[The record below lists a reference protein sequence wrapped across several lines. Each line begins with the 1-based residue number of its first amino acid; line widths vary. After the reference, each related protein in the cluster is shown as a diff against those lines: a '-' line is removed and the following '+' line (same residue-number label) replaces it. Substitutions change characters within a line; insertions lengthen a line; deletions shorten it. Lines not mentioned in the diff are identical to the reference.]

1 MVMVPTFSLFMGKDS
16 SSWREAELMSNS
28 NPLLWPR
35 PSTIASY
42 GIAVLSVATALI
54 IGQLPALHLQAA
66 PVSLFLCAVMFSAWF
81 GGVGPGLLAVF
92 LSVLAFD
99 YAVLPPIYSLA
110 LKTDEI
116 PRLVIF
122 ALSALFVGSLSAA
135 QRSAAESLRRGRDE
149 LEATGQELERTNE
162 ALRAENSGRR
172 QVEDALRRSEAYLS
186 EAQRLSHTG
195 SFDWKVPTGEV
206 TWSEEHFRIFQY
218 ARTMTPTVEL
228 IVQRVHPEDAALVK
242 QTVERAAQ
250 DGTDFDFEHRLLMPD
265 GSVKSVHVVAHALS
279 DESGSL
285 EFVGSVMDVTERKRV
300 EEALRRS
307 ESYLAEAQRLTH
319 TGSWAFNT
327 KTPLYWSEENIR
339 IWGFDPQQGVPDRE
353 TILQRIHPEDRDRVV
368 EYVMNAVRER
378 RHYTVEFR
386 IVLPD
391 GAVRY
396 IHGLGHTAFSASGEL
411 VEVVGTNVDVTDRKR
426 AEMLLAGE
434 KRLLEMIARGDAL
447 AFILAALC
455 RLVEDLASGS
465 LTSILLFDANSN
477 QLRHGAAPSL
487 PINYTEAIDGL
498 VIGPSMGSC
507 GTAAYRGEPVL
518 VSDIDTDPLWAD
530 FRDLA
535 LAHGLRACWSTPIL
549 SSAGRVLGTF
559 AIYYREPRSPTPP
572 DHNVVEQITHLAS
585 IAIERKQAEE
595 ALHKARAEL
604 AHVTRVTT
612 LGEMTASIAHEIN
625 QPLAAVVTNGSACL
639 RWLMGESP
647 NLEEAREA
655 SKRVIRDGNRAG
667 EVIARIR
674 ALMQKTETQKAQLD
688 INEAIQ
694 EIVLLTQ
701 NEAARKGVRLH
712 LELAANLPP
721 VFGDRVQ
728 LQQVALNLVM
738 NGVEAMAAVSDRPR
752 ELVICSRTH
761 ESDKVLVAVQDCGVG
776 IDQEDLEKIFSA
788 FYTTKSQGMGMG
800 LAISR
805 SIIEAHGGRLWASQN
820 EDEGATI
827 QFTLPMNT

>member
-1 MVMVPTFSLFMGKDS
+1 
-16 SSWREAELMSNS
+16 MSNS

-35 PSTIASY
+35 PPTIASY
-42 GIAVLSVATALI
+42 GIAVLAVTTALI
-54 IGQLPALHLQAA
+54 VGQWPALHLQAA
-66 PVSLFLCAVMFSAWF
+66 PVSLFLCAVMISAWF
-81 GGVGPGLLAVF
+81 GGVGPGLLAIL

-99 YAVLPPIYSLA
+99 YAVLPPVYSFA
-110 LKTDEI
+110 LKPDEI

-122 ALSALFVGSLSAA
+122 ALSALVVGSLSAA

-149 LEATGQELERTNE
+149 LEATGKELERTNE

-172 QVEDALRRSEAYLS
+172 QIEDALRRSEAYLT
-186 EAQRLSHTG
+186 EAQRISRTG
-195 SFDWKVPTGEV
+195 SFGWNVSSGEIV
-206 TWSEEHFRIFQY
+206 WSEESFRILEY
-218 ARTMTPTVEL
+218 DRTTKPTVEL
-228 IVQRVHPEDAALVK
+228 VVQRVHPEDAALVK
-242 QTVERAAQ
+242 QTIERASQ
-250 DGTDFDFEHRLLMPD
+250 DGKDFNFEHRLLMPD
-265 GSVKSVHVVAHALS
+265 GSVKHVHVVAHASS
-279 DESGSL
+279 DASGSI
-285 EFVGSVMDVTERKRV
+285 EFVGAVMDVTAAKLAEERVREQEIELRQV
-300 EEALRRS
+300 LDLAPQHVAVVNSDGSCIYLNQAGLDYHGITLEEWRSSDLRRFLHPDDLERI
-307 ESYLAEAQRLTH
+307 ESKTQGRFLG
-319 TGSWAFNT
+319 GS
-327 KTPLYWSEENIR
+327 P
-339 IWGFDPQQGVPDRE
+339 RE
-353 TILQRIHPEDRDRVV
+353 TEARLQRNDGKYRWFLSRSSPMRDEQGRITRWYVASTDIEDR
-368 EYVMNAVRER
+368 
-378 RHYTVEFR
+378 
-386 IVLPD
+386 
-391 GAVRY
+391 
-396 IHGLGHTAFSASGEL
+396 
-411 VEVVGTNVDVTDRKR
+411 KQ
-426 AEMLLAGE
+426 AETLMGGE

-447 AFILAALC
+447 TFILDALC

-465 LTSILLFDANSN
+465 LTSILLFDANAK

-487 PINYTEAIDGL
+487 PVNYTEAIDGL
-498 VIGPSMGSC
+498 VIGPSVGSC
-507 GTAAYRGEPVL
+507 GTAAYRGEPVI

-530 FRDLA
+530 YRDLA

-572 DHNVVEQITHLAS
+572 EHNVVEQITHLAS

-595 ALHKARAEL
+595 ALHKAQAEL
-604 AHVTRVTT
+604 AHITRVTT

-625 QPLAAVVTNGSACL
+625 QPLAAVVTNGSASL

-655 SKRVIRDGNRAG
+655 SRRVIRDGNRAS

-701 NEAARKGVRLH
+701 NEAARKGVRLR

-738 NGVEAMAAVSDRPR
+738 NGVEAMAAASDRPR
-752 ELVICSRTH
+752 ELVICSRKH
-761 ESDKVLVAVQDCGVG
+761 ESDQVLVAVRDCGVG

-805 SIIEAHGGRLWASQN
+805 SIIEAHGGRLWATQN

-827 QFTLPMNT
+827 QFTLPLNT

>member
-1 MVMVPTFSLFMGKDS
+1 ML
-16 SSWREAELMSNS
+16 NS
-28 NPLLWPR
+28 NPLLWRR
-35 PSTIASY
+35 PPTIASY
-42 GIAVLSVATALI
+42 GIAVLSVPAALI
-54 IGQLPALHLQAA
+54 IGQWPALHLQAA
-66 PVSLFLCAVMFSAWF
+66 PVSLFLCAVMISAWF

-99 YAVLPPIYSLA
+99 YCVLPPVYSFA

-122 ALSALFVGSLSAA
+122 AVSALIVGALSAA

-149 LEATGQELERTNE
+149 LEATGQELERTNK

-172 QVEDALRRSEAYLS
+172 QIEDALRRSEAYLT
-186 EAQRLSHTG
+186 EAQRISRTG
-195 SFDWKVPTGEV
+195 SFGWNVSSGEIV
-206 TWSEEHFRIFQY
+206 WSDESFRILEY
-218 ARTMTPTVEL
+218 DRTTKPTVEL
-228 IVQRVHPEDAALVK
+228 VLQRVHPEDAALVK
-242 QTVERAAQ
+242 QTIERASQ
-250 DGTDFDFEHRLLMPD
+250 DGKDFDFEHRLLMPD
-265 GSVKSVHVVAHALS
+265 GSVKHVHVVAHALR
-279 DESGSL
+279 DESGGI
-285 EFVGSVMDVTERKRV
+285 EFVGAVMDVTAAKLAEDRV
-300 EEALRRS
+300 REQEIELRQVLDLAPQHVGVVDFDGSCIYLNQAGLDYHGITLEEWRSRDLRRFIHPDDLERI
-307 ESYLAEAQRLTH
+307 ESRTQGNFLG
-319 TGSWAFNT
+319 GS
-327 KTPLYWSEENIR
+327 P
-339 IWGFDPQQGVPDRE
+339 RE
-353 TILQRIHPEDRDRVV
+353 TEARLQRNDGKYRWFLARSSPMRDEQGRITRWYVASTDIEDR
-368 EYVMNAVRER
+368 
-378 RHYTVEFR
+378 
-386 IVLPD
+386 
-391 GAVRY
+391 
-396 IHGLGHTAFSASGEL
+396 
-411 VEVVGTNVDVTDRKR
+411 KQ
-426 AEMLLAGE
+426 AETLLAGE

-447 AFILAALC
+447 SFILDALC

-465 LTSILLFDANSN
+465 LTSILLFDANTN

-487 PINYTEAIDGL
+487 PIDYTEAIDGS
-498 VIGPSMGSC
+498 VIGPSVGSC
-507 GTAAYRGEPVL
+507 GTAAYRGEPVT
-518 VSDIDTDPLWAD
+518 VSDIDTDPLWAN

-572 DHNVVEQITHLAS
+572 EHNVVEQITHLAS

-595 ALHKARAEL
+595 ALHKAQAEL
-604 AHVTRVTT
+604 AHITRVTT

-625 QPLAAVVTNGSACL
+625 QPLAAVVTNGSASL
-639 RWLMGESP
+639 RWLMGDSP

-655 SKRVIRDGNRAG
+655 SRRVIRDANRAS

-688 INEAIQ
+688 LNEAIQ

-701 NEAARKGVRLH
+701 NEAARKRVRLR
-712 LELAANLPP
+712 LELAADLPP

-752 ELVICSRTH
+752 ELVICSRAH
-761 ESDKVLVAVQDCGVG
+761 ESDQVLVAVQDCGVG
-776 IDQEDLEKIFSA
+776 IDQDDLEKIFSA

-805 SIIEAHGGRLWASQN
+805 SIIEAHGGRLWATQN

-827 QFTLPMNT
+827 QFTLPLNV

>member
-1 MVMVPTFSLFMGKDS
+1 
-16 SSWREAELMSNS
+16 
-28 NPLLWPR
+28 
-35 PSTIASY
+35 
-42 GIAVLSVATALI
+42 
-54 IGQLPALHLQAA
+54 
-66 PVSLFLCAVMFSAWF
+66 MFSAWF

-572 DHNVVEQITHLAS
+572 EHNVVEQITHLAS

-595 ALHKARAEL
+595 ALHKAQAEL

-701 NEAARKGVRLH
+701 HEAARKGVRLR

-738 NGVEAMAAVSDRPR
+738 NGVEAMAGVSDRPR
-752 ELVICSRTH
+752 ELVICSRSH
-761 ESDKVLVAVQDCGVG
+761 ESDQVLVAVQDCGVG

>member
-1 MVMVPTFSLFMGKDS
+1 M
-16 SSWREAELMSNS
+16 ANS
-28 NPLLWPR
+28 NALLWPR
-35 PSTIASY
+35 PPMIAGY
-42 GIAVLSVATALI
+42 GIAAVSVAAALI
-54 IGQLPALHLQAA
+54 IGQWPALHLQSA
-66 PVSLFLCAVMFSAWF
+66 PVSLFLCAVMISAWF
-81 GGVGPGLLAVF
+81 GGVGPGLLAIF

-110 LKTDEI
+110 LKPDEI

-122 ALSALFVGSLSAA
+122 ALSALIVGSLSAA

-149 LEATGQELERTNE
+149 LAATGRELERTNE
-162 ALRAENSGRR
+162 KLRAENTGRR
-172 QVEDALRRSEAYLS
+172 QIEDALRRSEAYLS

-195 SFDWKVPTGEV
+195 SFDWRVSTGEV
-206 TWSEEHFRIFQY
+206 AWSEEHFRIFQY
-218 ARTMTPTVEL
+218 DRTMTPTVDL

-250 DGTDFDFEHRLLMPD
+250 DGKDFDFEHRLLMPD
-265 GSVKSVHVVAHALS
+265 GSVKYVHVVAHALS
-279 DESGSL
+279 DGSASL
-285 EFVGSVMDVTERKRV
+285 EFVGSVMDVTESKRA

-319 TGSWAFNT
+319 TGSWAFNA

-339 IWGFDPQQGVPDRE
+339 IWGFDPQQGLPDRE

-368 EYVMNAVRER
+368 EYVQNAVHER
-378 RHYTVEFR
+378 KAYDVEFR

-447 AFILAALC
+447 AFILDALC

-465 LTSILLFDANSN
+465 LTSILLFDANTN

-487 PINYTEAIDGL
+487 PIAYTEAIDGS
-498 VIGPSMGSC
+498 VIGPLVGSC
-507 GTAAYRGEPVL
+507 GTAAYRGEPVI
-518 VSDIDTDPLWAD
+518 VSDIDTNPLWAD

-559 AIYYREPRSPTPP
+559 AIYYREPRSPTPQE
-572 DHNVVEQITHLAS
+572 HNVIEQITHLAS
-585 IAIERKQAEE
+585 IAMERKQAED
-595 ALHKARAEL
+595 ALHKAQAEL

-625 QPLAAVVTNGSACL
+625 QPLAAVVTNASACL
-639 RWLMGESP
+639 RWLMGDSP

-655 SKRVIRDGNRAG
+655 SRRVIRDGNRAG
-667 EVIARIR
+667 AVIARIR
-674 ALMQKTETQKAQLD
+674 SLMQKAETQKSELD

-694 EIVLLTQ
+694 EIVLLTR
-701 NEAARKGVRLH
+701 NEAARKGVRLR

-738 NGVEAMAAVSDRPR
+738 NGVEAMAAVSDHPR
-752 ELVICSRTH
+752 ELVICSRMR
-761 ESDKVLVAVQDCGVG
+761 ESDHVLVAVRDCGVG
-776 IDQEDLEKIFSA
+776 IDQEDLEKIFNA

-805 SIIEAHGGRLWASQN
+805 SIIEAHGGRLWATQN
-820 EDEGATI
+820 EDGGATI
-827 QFTLPMNT
+827 QFTLPLNT